1 MTPLM
6 AQRNKSGSVTNSRKR
21 CNKHHAV
28 PANSASSTNSTNSVI
43 YFLHNQPIYT
53 VRASIALPADFPCQS
68 YAFQLINPRMK
79 AVAAVLFQRRNNSI
93 TKRCT

>member
-43 YFLHNQPIYT
+43 YFCITSQSTQFAHQLLCPLISH
-53 VRASIALPADFPCQS
+53 ASPMLS
-68 YAFQLINPRMK
+68 
-79 AVAAVLFQRRNNSI
+79 NSS
-93 TKRCT
+93 TLE